1 MKQTKFLMAC
11 MTSHMMPSFH
21 KVKVALF
28 IFCFSCIGINS
39 YGQWMIDNVGYN
51 PAKSGDYAVVVAV
64 SPNITSVTLRQTVWL
79 SWVNKRLPV
88 FYINNNSFSRH
99 AHIKSVNILSPLIGI
114 ESNAFYYFTVLD
126 SVYLPPPGVYDS
138 KYFLQYIGENAFQD
152 CWKLRYINLPVKLN
166 DIRRSAFLDCWSLAK
181 IDIPYTVENIG
192 ETAFKNCRS
201 LKSIVLSTSVSNMGQ
216 AVFQNCT
223 ALETVGFYN
232 KTMLSIKPL
241 TFDNCT
247 SLREV
252 DIAYNTILYIDSAA
266 FRNCSSLPKIT
277 LPASIDERSI
287 GVSAFEGCTA
297 LDSVTA
303 LMEEP
308 HPFGQDAFK
317 DISPTCVLTVP
328 YGKKAAYIAAGWT
341 EEVFRGGVREL
352 PPPAGIRHVMVN
364 AADAACYDLQG
375 RPVEHP
381 QKGRIYIRQGRKI
394 VCP

>member
-1 MKQTKFLMAC
+1 MKCF
-11 MTSHMMPSFH
+11 
-21 KVKVALF
+21 F
-28 IFCFSCIGINS
+28 IILCIGGIIFSS
-39 YGQWMIDNVGYN
+39 YAESAGTLIDDVYYRSKYYGTVRKLGIGGVKENV
-51 PAKSGDYAVVVAV
+51 KSATFRQYIYQKDVNRRAPFTYVFANACE
-64 SPNITSVTLRQTVWL
+64 NCYTL
-79 SWVNKRLPV
+79 
-88 FYINNNSFSRH
+88 
-99 AHIKSVNILSPLIGI
+99 KSVNVLSPLEVI
-114 ESNAFYYFTVLD
+114 EKMAFQNCTGLD
-126 SVYLPPPGVYDS
+126 SIYLPPPGSYQEELYL
-138 KYFLQYIGENAFQD
+138 KIIEGNAFKN
-152 CWKLRYINLPVKLN
+152 CWSLKYINLPVKLQT
-166 DIRRSAFLDCWSLAK
+166 IERSAFLDCWSLPK
-181 IDIPYTVENIG
+181 IDIPYTVEAIG

-352 PPPAGIRHVMVN
+352 PPPAGIRPVKVN

-381 QKGRIYIRQGRKI
+381 QKGMIYIRQGRKI